1 MIRTLFL
8 DQTSKLGG
16 AELSLLSIAKARKS
30 TSKDR
35 VVLFEGG
42 QLEQLLLDE
51 GLDVTVSPL
60 GDEVSGVKKE
70 SGLATQLA
78 AVRGTQRQV
87 QRVRRLAGN
96 FEVVYANTAKAL
108 VIGALAFR
116 NRPQPLIYHLRDI
129 VTASHFSRANRWA
142 LVTLANC
149 YAAKVIANS
158 QATADAFVEAG
169 GKRSLVTVIPNG
181 FEIEPFDRAISAFEP
196 PAEKDG
202 PGRKVVAVFG
212 RLSPWKG
219 QDVAIR
225 AVAGLEDVELWIVGE
240 ALFGE
245 DRYAGELRE
254 LVSKLGVEERVK
266 FLGFRDDV
274 LDLMQQADIVAHT
287 SRAPEPFGRVV
298 VEGMLSARPVI
309 ASRGGGAVEIVEE
322 GITGL
327 LSDMGHAEDLARCI
341 RKLADDPALAKQL
354 ATTAARQARERY
366 SIEHCVAQT
375 NAVIE
380 EVAAKKRK
388 AKRA

>member
-1 MIRTLFL
+1 MTRTLFL

-16 AELSLLSIAKARKS
+16 AELSLLSIAIARKS
-30 TSKDR
+30 TAKDR

-42 QLEQLLLDE
+42 QLEGLLLDE
-51 GLDVTVSPL
+51 GIDVAVTPL
-60 GDEVSGVKKE
+60 SDDVSGVKKE

-78 AVRGTQRQV
+78 AVRGTQKLV
-87 QRVRRLAGN
+87 HRVRQLAHG
-96 FEVVYANTAKAL
+96 FDVVYANTAKAL
-108 VIGALAFR
+108 VVGALAFR

-129 VTASHFSRANRWA
+129 VTANHFSRANRWA

-181 FEIEPFDRAISAFEP
+181 FAIEPFDRAIAAFEP
-196 PAEKDG
+196 PADQEG
-202 PGRKVVAVFG
+202 AGRKVVAVFG

-225 AVAGLEDVELWIVGE
+225 AVAELEDVELWIVGD

-245 DRYAGELRE
+245 DRYADELRE
-254 LVSKLGVEERVK
+254 LVATLGLEKRVK

-274 LDLMQQADIVAHT
+274 LDLMQRADIVAHT

-309 ASRGGGAVEIVEE
+309 ASRGGGAMEIVND
-322 GITGL
+322 GVTGL
-327 LSDMGHAEDLARCI
+327 LSDMGDAEDLARCI
-341 RKLADDPALAKQL
+341 RALVDDAAFAKQL
-354 ATTAARQARERY
+354 ATAAALEARERY
-366 SIEHCVAQT
+366 SIEHCVEQT

-380 EVAAKKRK
+380 DVVAKKRK